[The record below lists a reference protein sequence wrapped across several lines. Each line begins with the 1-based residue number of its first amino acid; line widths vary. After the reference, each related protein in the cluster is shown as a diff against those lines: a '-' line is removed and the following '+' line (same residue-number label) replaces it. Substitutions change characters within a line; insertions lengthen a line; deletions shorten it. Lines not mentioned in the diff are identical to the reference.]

1 MSHADHDQ
9 HNQHEDQIGHIVP
22 VKFLA
27 FICAILLFL
36 TAVTVWVS
44 LYDFTE
50 INIAEMGIIMALF
63 VATVKATIV
72 GLYFMHLRWDRPFV
86 GFIFVASMLFVVL
99 FIGIALTDTMEYQPT
114 IIKGDTPKVTQAMEK
129 LQH

>member
-1 MSHADHDQ
+1 MSNTEHGH
-9 HNQHEDQIGHIVP
+9 HESGLGHIVP

-27 FICAILLFL
+27 FICGILLFL

-50 INIAEMGIIMALF
+50 INIAEMGIITALA

-72 GLYFMHLRWDRPFV
+72 GLYFMHLRWDRPFIA
-86 GFIFVASMLFVVL
+86 FIFVGSLLFVVL
-99 FIGIALTDTMEYQPT
+99 FIGIALTDSIAYQPE
-114 IIKGDTPKVTQAMEK
+114 IIKGNTPKVTEALEK
-129 LQH
+129 LKH

>member
-1 MSHADHDQ
+1 MSHADQD
-9 HNQHEDQIGHIVP
+9 NHEDQIGHIVP
-22 VKFLA
+22 IKFLV

-63 VATVKATIV
+63 VATVKVTIV
-72 GLYFMHLRWDRPFV
+72 GLYFMHLRWDRPFI
-86 GFIFVASMLFVVL
+86 GFIFVGSILFVVL
-99 FIGIALTDTMEYQPT
+99 FIGISLTDTMEYQPT
-114 IIKGDTPKVTQAMEK
+114 IIKGDTPKVTEAMEK

>member
-1 MSHADHDQ
+1 MSNAEQ
-9 HNQHEDQIGHIVP
+9 HHEDHIGHEVSI
-22 VKFLA
+22 KFNV

-44 LYDFTE
+44 RYDFSE

-72 GLYFMHLRWDRPFV
+72 GLYFMHLRWDRAFI
-86 GFIFVASMLFVVL
+86 GFIFVGSILFVVL
-99 FIGIALTDTMEYQPT
+99 FIALALTDTMEYQPT
-114 IIKGDTPKVTQAMEK
+114 IIKGDTPMVTEAMDK
-129 LQH
+129 LKH